1 LAQLPLRKQARLP
14 ALALIQPRPCTALNG
29 AFYRLHVDW
38 LCPPANADETILA
51 GDGYVS
57 MFRLKDKFE

>member
-14 ALALIQPRPCTALNG
+14 ALALRVSS
-29 AFYRLHVDW
+29 AFYRLHMDG
-38 LCPPANADETILA
+38 LYPPASADETILA